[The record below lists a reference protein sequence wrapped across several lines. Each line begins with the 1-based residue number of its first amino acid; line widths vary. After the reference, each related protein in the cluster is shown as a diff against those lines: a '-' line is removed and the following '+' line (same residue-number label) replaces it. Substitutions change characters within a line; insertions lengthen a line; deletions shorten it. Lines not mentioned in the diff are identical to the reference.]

1 VSCRKMLLRLLLAAL
16 ALLRPTT
23 ATVASVAPPRIAVY
37 GGSGYIGSRVCQAL
51 SNAGC
56 AVVSISRTG
65 KPPAW
70 AALEPWSAKVEW
82 KRADVLSADD
92 TCLGSIDGAV
102 SCIGNMR
109 PSATWDGFFG
119 LFWDYERLVRE
130 NGLVHARAAEDARRA
145 GATRMVVLS
154 VSSTKKWAYGGAL
167 EGYIAGKEA
176 GEAAARRVFGDD
188 NIAVV
193 GPSLVLG
200 GGRAAWLLGPYAA
213 VADSPAIRG
222 QTKFFKA
229 FKQGVSTGYGPQD
242 AVNEV
247 ALTPPAS
254 VESTARA
261 VCACLLDTVSSE
273 QLVPLRE
280 QQREEDDIRGLLKD
294 QEVAGAYSFMYV
306 DGTDQIRSIAEASG
320 TPALLA
326 AAAGRERGTATPRAA
341 PAEVAAPAEATAF
354 LGRDWQRLPLDRK
367 PVNAAMVQN
376 DALRDALASDR
387 SLFRSFSRVE
397 LDGFGLTDLAAESYV
412 MVGELG
418 RADSY
423 FYKPCDTTQSP
434 SAHGAPNEGLL
445 FGFKPLL
452 YPWAPAAALF
462 GAFATAVSQGTQL

>member
-1 VSCRKMLLRLLLAAL
+1 
-16 ALLRPTT
+16 
-23 ATVASVAPPRIAVY
+23 
-37 GGSGYIGSRVCQAL
+37 
-51 SNAGC
+51 
-56 AVVSISRTG
+56 
-65 KPPAW
+65 
-70 AALEPWSAKVEW
+70 
-82 KRADVLSADD
+82 
-92 TCLGSIDGAV
+92 
-102 SCIGNMR
+102 
-109 PSATWDGFFG
+109 
-119 LFWDYERLVRE
+119 
-130 NGLVHARAAEDARRA
+130 
-145 GATRMVVLS
+145 MVVLS

-294 QEVAGAYSFMYV
+294 QEVAGAYSFMYASCFDAARGARARPHAPSLSLCAKQLPPRLLRRLPRVLFARRYV